1 MNQDLKSICVMIR
14 KDQHDQLHDLK
25 LNISGFIRDMIDDR
39 LSNQMITLTVT
50 PETKEMYDRIVS
62 MSPDGD
68 ANLEPFLR
76 EAMKNML
83 KDHIEKI
90 KFLYD
95 SL

>member
-1 MNQDLKSICVMIR
+1 MNNDLKSICVMIR
-14 KDQHDQLHDLK
+14 KDQHDQLHEMK

-39 LSNQMITLTVT
+39 LSNQTILLSVS

-68 ANLEPFLR
+68 TALEPFLR

-90 KFLYD
+90 KSLYD
-95 SL
+95 TI

>member
-90 KFLYD
+90 KSLYD